1 MSNLENRNVQN
12 NKYKRIKKNTHT
24 HTYNSFDEKHSF
36 QVYTAHTQKILEH
49 TWRQQKKY
57 QQCTH
62 IKKIKI
68 KSRLLL
74 LRRAAQI
81 EWNARNCLLFIL
93 LWFYCL
99 CDCARSPCA
108 CAWCL
113 ICVSFSEEKKYV
125 WLHSLFLS
133 VAEHLC
139 PCNCCASAKS
149 KWRERENGKQILL

>member
-12 NKYKRIKKNTHT
+12 NKYQRIKKNTHT

-74 LRRAAQI
+74 LRRRRLKLNGMLEI
-81 EWNARNCLLFIL
+81 VYYLFYYDFI
-93 LWFYCL
+93 
-99 CDCARSPCA
+99 
-108 CAWCL
+108 
-113 ICVSFSEEKKYV
+113 VYV
-125 WLHSLFLS
+125 IAPVLPVRVLD
-133 VAEHLC
+133 V
-139 PCNCCASAKS
+139 
-149 KWRERENGKQILL
+149 